1 MLKQYGDLISKT
13 YFRDLLSPKKKNY
26 LITKENT
33 FNKELKHDKKYSQ
46 HYR

>member
-13 YFRDLLSPKKKNY
+13 YFRDLLSLKKLNY
-26 LITKENT
+26 LVTKENT